1 MASDYASL
9 HKDGKDDSDLFLLH
23 WNQILVN
30 AVRETA
36 ASAVTS
42 QLHTIDGV
50 DVCRVHVR
58 PSQFPV
64 DAVVVVDKAG
74 QLVKKTACYVRIG
87 NGTREIEDAAERER
101 YIKSRWGA
109 PLEP

>member
-1 MASDYASL
+1 MASDDASL
-9 HKDGKDDSDLFLLH
+9 HKDGKDDRDLFLLH
-23 WNQILVN
+23 WNRILVN

-58 PSQFPV
+58 RHPRDRGRS
-64 DAVVVVDKAG
+64 
-74 QLVKKTACYVRIG
+74 
-87 NGTREIEDAAERER
+87 ERER